1 MYIYI
6 LYLYSLLFTGKCRF
20 IIMISLVKAAEENKR
35 RKKKNSSQSAEPVV
49 ASARVACSY
58 CSKMISLSL
67 GMLLL

>member
-35 RKKKNSSQSAEPVV
+35 RKKKIRASQ
-49 ASARVACSY
+49 
-58 CSKMISLSL
+58 LSPL
-67 GMLLL
+67 WHLLVWLAVTAQK

>member
-20 IIMISLVKAAEENKR
+20 IIMISLVKAVEENKR
-35 RKKKNSSQSAEPVV
+35 RKKNSSQSAEPVV

-58 CSKMISLSL
+58 CSEMISLSL